1 MSTAVKTPVADPAAR
16 QPWRLRPSAEAAV
29 SPVAIVAGCL
39 VVLLLAWF
47 VFTPYYLYLTV
58 LTAFACIGA
67 AALNLQM
74 GYTGLVSI
82 GNAGF
87 MAVGAF
93 TAVWADHFG
102 GLLVG
107 VLAGGVAAGIV
118 GLLVGAVA
126 MRLRGFYLVLSTL
139 ALQFVVA
146 FGGQQIEQALNKPA
160 GFILPIPSAGPW
172 QLGSDKSWLMFALIL
187 LAIELIVINFIMRGR
202 LGRAFLAIREHEN
215 AAGVVGVNVAL
226 HKMVSSGISAAMI
239 GVGGAGLAYY
249 IGNVDYSTY
258 TLDLAVSY
266 AAMVLIGGLGSKYGP
281 LLGAALVTLLPAL
294 LSALD
299 SGSSNG
305 YFTQH
310 ASSIDLLVYGLLI
323 IVIVLIEPGGLAAL
337 LRRLTD
343 PVGRQLARIV
353 RGSGS

>member
-1 MSTAVKTPVADPAAR
+1 MSTAVNTPVSDPPAR
-16 QPWRLRPSAEAAV
+16 VPWRRRPPAEAVASPAV
-29 SPVAIVAGCL
+29 VVAGCL
-39 VVLLLAWF
+39 VVLLLAWYG
-47 VFTPYYLYLTV
+47 FTPYYLYLTV

-67 AALNLQM
+67 TGLNLQM
-74 GYTGLVSI
+74 GYAGLVSI

-93 TAVWADHFG
+93 TAVWADHYG

-107 VLAGGVAAGIV
+107 VLAGGVAAGLV
-118 GLLVGAVA
+118 GLFVGVVS

-139 ALQFVVA
+139 ALQFVAA
-146 FGGQQIEQALNKPA
+146 FAGQQIEQALNEPA
-160 GFILPIPSAGPW
+160 GFILPVPSVGPW
-172 QLGSDKSWLMFALIL
+172 QLASDRAWLTFALVL
-187 LAIELIVINFIMRGR
+187 LAIELIVVHLIMRGR

-226 HKMVSSGISAAMI
+226 TKMLASGISAAMI
-239 GVGGAGLAYY
+239 GVGGAALAYY

-266 AAMVLIGGLGSKYGP
+266 AAMVLIGGLGSAYGP

-299 SGSSNG
+299 SGSSAG

-310 ASSIDLLVYGLLI
+310 SSSVDLLVYGLLI
-323 IVIVLIEPGGLAAL
+323 IAIVLAEPGGLAVL
-337 LRRLTD
+337 LRRLAAF
-343 PVGRQLARIV
+343 VGRRLSRIV
-353 RGSGS
+353 PGSGS